1 MNLSLVLLYIH
12 LGLIPDLCFIANIL
26 LLTSNGFVKKLWV
39 CFYEILYLHVE
50 FVNEVIFILRS
61 IKDPQGD
68 TKCEFLL
75 PDNTSMFHFFYFLN
89 SIKPLN
95 IMSRLSVTSGREKMQ

>member
-1 MNLSLVLLYIH
+1 M
-12 LGLIPDLCFIANIL
+12 
-26 LLTSNGFVKKLWV
+26 
-39 CFYEILYLHVE
+39 E

-75 PDNTSMFHFFYFLN
+75 PDNTSMFHFYYFLN

-95 IMSRLSVTSGREKMQ
+95 IYLNKSLYYSNDLYSLFPPLGFVSNYRIMLGDIKIWGQGLVRAVLAV